1 MLPPPPTSPQSNLF
15 TWIGKGKRYF
25 STLPSPLFSLS
36 NTLRRFFLTFVE
48 RCTSPYESRRAR
60 GLFALVGCSLL
71 YQEICLALQPCSYRD
86 QKTLLDSQM
95 LLSLA
100 SPSLSS
106 PNVPT
111 FCTSTRMPGRLGPQ
125 RLLFQNLWKPRLNV
139 P

>member
-1 MLPPPPTSPQSNLF
+1 E
-15 TWIGKGKRYF
+15 
-25 STLPSPLFSLS
+25 SLWAFCLS
-36 NTLRRFFLTFVE
+36 LLE
-48 RCTSPYESRRAR
+48 RLAC
-60 GLFALVGCSLL
+60 CSLL
-71 YQEICLALQPCSYRD
+71 YPEVCLWDFSPVAVETRRP
-86 QKTLLDSQM
+86 TLFETQM

-106 PNVPT
+106 PNEPT